1 MKPPAQ
7 DMPYWDTK
15 TSLSKSESG
24 IKDHLRAKNCKHV
37 GSLYDED
44 KGELVVIFTFL
55 DEPYRMAFHP
65 LTPGRPG
72 RRSKAN
78 LPAQAERQMGRMAFY
93 WIKSAVM
100 MAIDGQNPEVLMPYK
115 QLPGGGPTLQ
125 QLKEEGLLS
134 MLSAANDGNLAL
146 PAQAG
151 EVLEGEVIE

>member
-1 MKPPAQ
+1 VKPPAQ

-65 LTPGRPG
+65 LTPGRPVKPG
-72 RRSKAN
+72 VRLLAHGVSR
-78 LPAQAERQMGRMAFY
+78 RMAKLKALGNGVVPQCAEY
-93 WIKSAVM
+93 IGRCILEEVA
-100 MAIDGQNPEVLMPYK
+100 AING
-115 QLPGGGPTLQ
+115 
-125 QLKEEGLLS
+125 
-134 MLSAANDGNLAL
+134 
-146 PAQAG
+146 
-151 EVLEGEVIE
+151 